1 MILNG
6 KAAVVTGSA
15 RGIGREYAVGLAREG
30 ARLALADL
38 NEAGISSVAKEIEA
52 EGGEAI
58 AVATDITDVAAFEI
72 LMKTT
77 AEAYG
82 QIDVLVNNA
91 ALFAD
96 DVAGWNPVAWDPLN
110 GDLEQWHQINSV
122 NVDGVLNGMRAA
134 APYMIERGNGKIINQ
149 SSGAAYMDA
158 GAYGFTKAAVNYL
171 TRIFALR
178 LAKDNIQVNAIAPGA
193 VMTDAM
199 AKRGNRSNAEA
210 EAYLNVYADTIPAG
224 RIAQPSDLVGTAIYL
239 ASSLSDYVTGQIIS
253 VDGGWHY
260 RS

>member
-6 KAAVVTGSA
+6 KTAVVTGSA
-15 RGIGREYAVGLAREG
+15 RGIGREYAIGLGREG

-38 NEAGISSVAKEIEA
+38 NEAGISSVANEIEA

-58 AVATDITDVAAFEI
+58 AVVTDITDVAAFEI

-77 AEAYG
+77 VDAYG
-82 QIDVLVNNA
+82 KIDVLVNTA

-134 APYMIERGNGKIINQ
+134 APYMIERGHGKIINQ
-149 SSGAAYMDA
+149 SSGAAYMDG

-171 TRIFALR
+171 TRIFAIR

-199 AKRGNRSNAEA
+199 AKRGNRTNAEA
-210 EAYLNVYADTIPAG
+210 EDYLNVYADAIPVG